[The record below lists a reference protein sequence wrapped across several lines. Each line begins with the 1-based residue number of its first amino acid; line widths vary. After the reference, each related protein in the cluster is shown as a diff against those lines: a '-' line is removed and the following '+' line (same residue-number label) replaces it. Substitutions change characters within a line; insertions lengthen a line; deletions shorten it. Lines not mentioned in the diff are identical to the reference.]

1 MDLSMTRLLR
11 FACLALLVLGTV
23 PSVRAQD
30 SGDVAAYL
38 ALLFTPVGALP
49 PQVTPAMAGLTQT
62 RTRARVQYGRVGDLD
77 ANNLGFGLDFGRDRG
92 SAGLTLGVGFRDCD
106 GCDEVVMV
114 GAHLEGVLGS
124 KPISTSTPDVRLNVG
139 LRGDVGFAR
148 ADETTALSAVVGAPV
163 SVSAPAGELR
173 FVPFLTPGF
182 GFGRVSNGD
191 SDSGIRFLLGGG
203 IGVVGAGGLMLDIA
217 FQKVFIKHGDT
228 QVGVGVAWN
237 IGH

>member
-1 MDLSMTRLLR
+1 MTRLLR
-11 FACLALLVLGTV
+11 CSCIALLLATLA
-23 PSVRAQD
+23 PAAHAQD
-30 SGDVAAYL
+30 AGDVAAYI
-38 ALLFTPVGALP
+38 ALLFTPAGALP
-49 PQVTPAMAGLTQT
+49 PQVTPAMSGLTQT

-77 ANNLGFGLDFGRDRG
+77 ANNLGFGLDFGRGRG

-106 GCDEVVMV
+106 GCDEVIMA

-148 ADETTALSAVVGAPV
+148 ADDATALTAVVGAPV

-173 FVPFLTPGF
+173 FVPFLLPGF
-182 GFGRVSNGD
+182 GFGRLSNGD

-203 IGVVGAGGLMLDIA
+203 VGLVGAGGLMLDIA
-217 FQKVFIKHGDT
+217 FQKVFIDHGDT
-228 QVGVGVAWN
+228 QVGIGVAWN